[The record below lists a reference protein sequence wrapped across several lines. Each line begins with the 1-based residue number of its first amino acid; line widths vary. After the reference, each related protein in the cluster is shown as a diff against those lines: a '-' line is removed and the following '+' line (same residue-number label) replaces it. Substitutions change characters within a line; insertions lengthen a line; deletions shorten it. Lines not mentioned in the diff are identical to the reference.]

1 MGLMISPIVLPPG
14 LPNAG
19 KSSVLNAVLGRSA
32 VSVSRTPGRTRYF
45 QTHFLTPTVRLCDCP
60 GLVFPSTAPRELQ
73 VGPQP
78 PNSPLVSTNTAFI
91 ASFPPHPPPPQVLAG
106 VYPISQLQEPYS
118 AVGFLATRLPLP
130 TLLALRP
137 PSSPAG
143 WTAWDICEGKSA
155 SFRVPITPNRGLLS
169 PLPFPIPPSP
179 PLPLLW
185 WQRGLR
191 SVAIARPGRRGTT
204 CTGRPT
210 ASCAWR
216 PTGVCCSACG
226 PQDTAPTPVSELLPP
241 VSPDPFLCHLTPPC
255 VT

>member
-91 ASFPPHPPPPQVLAG
+91 ASFCPHPP
-106 VYPISQLQEPYS
+106 
-118 AVGFLATRLPLP
+118 LPRSWQGC
-130 TLLALRP
+130 T
-137 PSSPAG
+137 
-143 WTAWDICEGKSA
+143 
-155 SFRVPITPNRGLLS
+155 
-169 PLPFPIPPSP
+169 PFPSCRSRTQPWASWPPAFPFP
-179 PLPLLW
+179 PCWPCGLP
-185 WQRGLR
+185 
-191 SVAIARPGRRGTT
+191 AARWVGRRGTSAKVKT
-204 CTGRPT
+204 LYFGFPSPRIGVSFVSFTLPDLSIPPFTPSLVAAWAEKRGYRTARAARHDVYRAANSILRMAADGRLLLCLRPPGYSAN
-210 ASCAWR
+210 ASECA
-216 PTGVCCSACG
+216 
-226 PQDTAPTPVSELLPP
+226 APS
-241 VSPDPFLCHLTPPC
+241 C

>member
-1 MGLMISPIVLPPG
+1 MGLTISPIVLPPG

-155 SFRVPITPNRGLLS
+155 SFRVPITPNRGFFCLLYPS
-169 PLPFPIPPSP
+169 RPLHP
-179 PLPLLW
+179 PLYPFF
-185 WQRGLR
+185 GG
-191 SVAIARPGRRGTT
+191 SVGREARLSHGQGGAARRVPGGQQHPAHGGRR
-204 CTGRPT
+204 
-210 ASCAWR
+210 ASAAL
-216 PTGVCCSACG
+216 PA
-226 PQDTAPTPVSELLPP
+226 APRIQRQRQ
-241 VSPDPFLCHLTPPC
+241 
-255 VT
+255 

>member
-1 MGLMISPIVLPPG
+1 MLTLGCVG

-73 VGPQP
+73 V
-78 PNSPLVSTNTAFI
+78 
-91 ASFPPHPPPPQVLAG
+91 LAG

-137 PSSPAG
+137 PSSPVG
-143 WTAWDICEGKSA
+143 WTAWDICEAWAEKRGYRTARAARHDVYRAANSILRMAADGRLLLCLRPPGYSA
-155 SFRVPITPNRGLLS
+155 NAKRWESHPDTAALTALLR
-169 PLPFPIPPSP
+169 PGTAPRPPRPPPGDAPSGSEDGDWEEPDESP
-179 PLPLLW
+179 PPAGRSANPFALL
-185 WQRGLR
+185 GEDE
-191 SVAIARPGRRGTT
+191 
-204 CTGRPT
+204 C
-210 ASCAWR
+210 
-216 PTGVCCSACG
+216 
-226 PQDTAPTPVSELLPP
+226 
-241 VSPDPFLCHLTPPC
+241 
-255 VT
+255 